1 MNLDHVFVDVAMTE
15 AKADAEV
22 TAIAVVRT
30 DHRGNVLGAFSEK
43 INCATRR
50 EKEDRDYGVV
60 ANAIKAELLDPY
72 PDSYIVV
79 AHHAQLDRD
88 VLARAHRLA
97 KRGPELFK
105 GRAWLDTVQ
114 LAWPF
119 AYHDLVSSRDLDTIC
134 KAFGITN
141 TAPGTAMGDCEA
153 LVRVYWAMMRRLD
166 TALTGEEAVRNMI
179 GEPIAKLRSI
189 IGI

>member
-15 AKADAEV
+15 AKATAEA

-30 DHRGNVLGAFSEK
+30 DHRGTVLGGFSEK
-43 INCATRR
+43 IG
-50 EKEDRDYGVV
+50 EGGRDFGIV

-72 PDSYIVV
+72 PESYIVV

-88 VLARAHRLA
+88 VLTRAHKLA

-134 KAFGITN
+134 KAFGVIN
-141 TAPGTAMGDCEA
+141 TAPDTAMGDCEA

-166 TALTGEEAVRNMI
+166 TALTGEEAVRNVI

-189 IGI
+189 IGL

>member
-15 AKADAEV
+15 AKASADV

-30 DHRGNVLGAFSEK
+30 DHRGNVLSAFSEQVGG
-43 INCATRR
+43 
-50 EKEDRDYGVV
+50 EGRDFGIV
-60 ANAIKAELLDPY
+60 ANAIHAQILEPY
-72 PDSYIVV
+72 AASYVVV

-97 KRGPELFK
+97 KRGPDLFK

-114 LAWPF
+114 LSWPF

-134 KAFGITN
+134 KAFAISN
-141 TAPGTAMGDCEA
+141 TAPGTATGDCEA

-166 TALTGEEAVRNMI
+166 MALTGEEAVRNVI